1 MFDTVFFTLSESD
14 KVSLGIISSGNWANI
29 VWIDTSAPF
38 LINNCFQHNLIVD
51 ATNFQL
57 ECRLGLVNR
66 NEIIAVCII
75 DIHSLFCA
83 IDAEH
88 NLCNIDTTVK
98 REVNLQSVTAFDP
111 DFLDLFNHDV
121 WL

>member
-1 MFDTVFFTLSESD
+1 MITM
-14 KVSLGIISSGNWANI
+14 G
-29 VWIDTSAPF
+29 
-38 LINNCFQHNLIVD
+38 
-51 ATNFQL
+51 
-57 ECRLGLVNR
+57 
-66 NEIIAVCII
+66 II